1 VMDERLQRL
10 QASLNRDQAAF
21 NAATVGRTCDVL
33 IERHGK
39 LPGQMLGK
47 SPWLNSVHLLTDATI
62 GDLLRVEIT
71 AAGPNSVS
79 AVERLRLAA

>member
-1 VMDERLQRL
+1 MQVVVIGGGVIGVCTAYFLADAGHE
-10 QASLNRDQAAF
+10 
-21 NAATVGRTCDVL
+21 VVL

-47 SPWLNSVHLLTDATI
+47 SPWLHSVHLITDAMI

-79 AVERLRLAA
+79 AVERLRIAA